1 MNLEYLRN
9 KRIEYGVNQKEM
21 AEILQIS
28 YVAYKFIETGK
39 RKPRFEL
46 MIKIINTL
54 KLDANKLL
62 NVNNQMSA

>member
-1 MNLEYLRN
+1 MNLEYLKE
-9 KRIEYGVNQKEM
+9 KRIENGLNQREFSELL
-21 AEILQIS
+21 EISHI
-28 YVAYKFIETGK
+28 AYRFIETGK

-62 NVNNQMSA
+62 NINHQISA